1 MDIPAP
7 LLIALLILA
16 GSTGGWIAT
25 RLRLPA
31 LFGQVMAGVLLGHT
45 VAGNLLHYGQEA
57 FHPFSTFA
65 LSLVAVTI
73 GGHLEFRRLHNA
85 KKRILLIS
93 IVQTAVTFFL
103 VFFGLRLTNPLGLS
117 AKMALPVHLLMASIA
132 TSTSPVSTIHIIRER
147 QAKGLLVKTTIAV
160 LAVTNLMTLVV
171 FEVIRAF
178 DLNLLADTGPGVDW
192 GIMLAAAEG
201 IGLAL
206 LIGAGAGW
214 GLVRYCRFHLG
225 RKSERRYDPT
235 LLQAELFTAFLVT
248 MFLCNG
254 LCEWITEHSARHLVA
269 PSPILANIMLGLVLA
284 NRSSFKE
291 DLLGLFNVLEH
302 AVFTMFYVLAGSHF
316 RFDALRTVGG
326 AALLFFGLR
335 TVGKVGGGWLGG
347 MMSGTTHKM
356 SRNIGPMLLSQGAI
370 AVSLVIV
377 VEQYKAFA
385 PIAGQ
390 FTACILTA
398 VVMAELLSAPLIG
411 KVIDRAGET
420 KRDRTR
426 LIEFLQEEYILPRV
440 KVQDKQ
446 DALEQLVAFL
456 CQTHPIETPRDEV
469 MRAILKREESMSTGI
484 GHGVAVPHAVIGE
497 GKQIHGVLGL
507 LDPPVD
513 FESPDGEPV
522 RLAILVATPENQVHR
537 HLEVIAAI
545 TRMLRDEKI
554 RTRLFEADSSEE
566 IHEII
571 DSEEA
576 ETFNYFLNT

>member
-1 MDIPAP
+1 MHDVPGP

-16 GSTGGWIAT
+16 GSAGGWVAT

-31 LFGQVMAGVLLGHT
+31 LFGQVMAGVVLGQT
-45 VAGNLLHYGQEA
+45 IAAEALKINQDA

-73 GGHLEFRRLHNA
+73 GGHLEFHRLHNA

-93 IVQTAVTFFL
+93 VAQTAVTFFL
-103 VFFGLRLTNPLGLS
+103 VFFVMHWVNPLHLS
-117 AKMALPVHLLMASIA
+117 EEMQLPVHLLMASIA
-132 TSTSPVSTIHIIRER
+132 TSTSPVSTIHLVRER
-147 QAKGLLVKTTIAV
+147 KAKGLLVKTTIAV
-160 LAVTNLMTLVV
+160 LAVTNLMTLVL

-178 DLNLLADTGPGVDW
+178 DVNWLAREEVDW
-192 GIMLAAAEG
+192 RVPMSAAGGVGA
-201 IGLAL
+201 AV
-206 LIGAGAGW
+206 LIGGAAGW
-214 GLVRYCRFHLG
+214 GLVKYCRFHLG
-225 RKSERRYDPT
+225 RKGEHKTDPH

-254 LCEWITEHSARHLVA
+254 LCEWITEHSHDHLIA
-269 PSPILANIMLGLVLA
+269 PSPILANITLGLVLA
-284 NRSSFKE
+284 NKSSFKE

-316 RFDALRTVGG
+316 QFEALTTVGW
-326 AALLFFGLR
+326 ASLLFFTLR
-335 TVGKVGGGWLGG
+335 IVGKVAGGWLGG
-347 MMSGTTHKM
+347 VMSGTTRKM
-356 SRNIGPMLLSQGAI
+356 ALNIGPMLLSQGAI

-377 VEQYKAFA
+377 MEQYEEFA
-385 PIAGQ
+385 PVTGV

-398 VVMAELLSAPLIG
+398 VVMAELLSAPVIT

-426 LIEFLQEEYILPRV
+426 LIEFLQEEFILPRV
-440 KVQDKQ
+440 KVKDKL
-446 DALEQLVAFL
+446 DALEQMVSFL

-469 MRAILKREESMSTGI
+469 MHAILKREESMPTGI
-484 GHGVAVPHAVIGE
+484 GHGIAVPHAIIGE
-497 GKQIHGVLGL
+497 GKQIYGVLGL
-507 LDPPVD
+507 MDPPVD
-513 FESPDGEPV
+513 FGAPDGEPA
-522 RLAILVATPENQVHR
+522 RLVILVTTPENQVHR

-545 TRMLRDEKI
+545 TRMLQNEKI
-554 RTRLFEADSSEE
+554 RNRLFAAQSSEE